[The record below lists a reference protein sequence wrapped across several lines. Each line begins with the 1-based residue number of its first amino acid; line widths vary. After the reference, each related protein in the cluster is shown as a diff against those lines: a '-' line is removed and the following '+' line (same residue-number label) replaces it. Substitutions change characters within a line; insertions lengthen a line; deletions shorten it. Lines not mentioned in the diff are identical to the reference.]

1 MLVHF
6 SNPFRAALIVLASV
20 LLHAGCTHFQ
30 RTDIDAAVPKA
41 AATTAPPVLDPGG
54 VPSETAIFV
63 PSSQVEK
70 DLMEAATTD
79 VGTRNRAEI
88 PREVNDLV
96 VKWVNYFTGPGRGHM
111 AKYLGRSSRYVPLM
125 KDILKKNGLPEDLIY
140 LALIESGFSSG
151 ARSHA
156 GAVGFWQFIRGTGRR
171 YGLKISPYVDE
182 RKDFV
187 AATEAASQY
196 LKGLYNIFGSW
207 YLAIASYNVGENRVM
222 RVVMNQQTRDFWT
235 IARSRKLPRE
245 TIDYVPKFIAAK
257 MIAQHPSRYGF
268 SDIDYQQPLA
278 YDEIQVPHQ
287 ISLRTLAEKAGV
299 DAEELRSL
307 NPMYRT
313 DWVPVEAGG
322 SVAIRVPLG
331 QKDKVVAY
339 VEAAKVANSMQVVSL
354 VPVDY
359 VRHKVRSGD
368 TLGGIA
374 RKYGVTIAQL
384 RDANELG
391 KRALLRVGSF
401 LQVPLREGRKPGGNF
416 KKDRSVNDRSSSAL
430 PRIKHAAHS
439 EKQAKAKR
447 FYTVKKGDT
456 LLEIARRHQTS
467 VSSLVQKN
475 RLKKQSRLLAGEKLE
490 IPR

>member
-1 MLVHF
+1 MIQISNLYRPALMVLVSGLF
-6 SNPFRAALIVLASV
+6 LV
-20 LLHAGCTHFQ
+20 GCAQFQ
-30 RTDIDAAVPKA
+30 RTDIDSASPEAAKA
-41 AATTAPPVLDPGG
+41 SAPVVLDAAG

-88 PREVNDLV
+88 PKEVNDLV

-111 AKYLGRSSRYVPLM
+111 ARYLGRSSRYVPLM
-125 KDILKKNGLPEDLIY
+125 KEILKKNGLPEDLIY

-268 SDIDYQQPLA
+268 SDIDYQQPIA
-278 YDEIQVPHQ
+278 FEEIQVSHQ
-287 ISLRTLAEKAGV
+287 ISLRALAEKAGV
-299 DAEELRSL
+299 DLEELRGL

-313 DWVPVEAGG
+313 DWVPVETGG
-322 SVAIRVPLG
+322 SVAIRVPMG
-331 QKDKVVAY
+331 QKDKVVAH
-339 VEAAKVANSMQVVSL
+339 VEAAKVANSMQVVSS

-359 VRHKVRSGD
+359 VRHRVRSGD

-374 RKYGVTIAQL
+374 RKYGVTISQL

-391 KRALLRVGSF
+391 KRALLRVNSF
-401 LQVPLREGRKPGGNF
+401 LQVPLRESRKPEGHF
-416 KKDRSVNDRSSSAL
+416 KKDRSVKDRSSSVVPPAK
-430 PRIKHAAHS
+430 IAANS
-439 EKQAKAKR
+439 RKQPKTKR
-447 FYTVKKGDT
+447 FYTVQKGDT

-467 VSSLVQKN
+467 VRSLAQKN

>member
-1 MLVHF
+1 MIIA
-6 SNPFRAALIVLASV
+6 STRLASRV
-20 LLHAGCTHFQ
+20 LTAVALCSLFGCASFNRSDVESSTAASPAPAVL
-30 RTDIDAAVPKA
+30 DAA
-41 AATTAPPVLDPGG
+41 G

-79 VGTRNRAEI
+79 VGTRSKAEI
-88 PREVNDLV
+88 PKEVNDLV
-96 VKWVNYFTGPGRGHM
+96 VKWVNYFTGPGRVHM
-111 AKYLGRSSRYVPLM
+111 TKYLGRSSKYVPLM
-125 KDILKKNGLPEDLIY
+125 KDILRKNGLPEDLIY

-268 SDIDYQQPLA
+268 SDVEYQDALA
-278 YDEIQVPHQ
+278 YDEIQVSHQ
-287 ISLRTLAEKAGV
+287 ISLRTLAEKSGV
-299 DAEELRSL
+299 DVESIRSL

-313 DWVPVEAGG
+313 DWVPVESGAQ
-322 SVAIRVPLG
+322 VTIRVPLG
-331 QKDKVVAY
+331 QKEKVSAQL
-339 VEAAKVANSMQVVSL
+339 EAAKVTNSMQVVSET
-354 VPVDY
+354 PVDY
-359 VRHKVRSGD
+359 HRHKVRSGD

-374 RKYGVTIAQL
+374 RKYGVSIAQI

-391 KRALLRVGSF
+391 RKAMLRVGSF
-401 LQVPLREGRKPGGNF
+401 LQVPMREGRKPGSF
-416 KKDRSVNDRSSSAL
+416 KKDRSVSDRSSL
-430 PRIKHAAHS
+430 VPPVKNAAS
-439 EKQAKAKR
+439 VTKNNKLQK
-447 FYTVKKGDT
+447 FYTVRKGDT

-467 VSSLVQKN
+467 VGSIVQKN
-475 RLKKQSRLLAGEKLE
+475 RLQKQTRLLAGRRLE

>member
-1 MLVHF
+1 MASTLLLSRVLLA
-6 SNPFRAALIVLASV
+6 AALLSFFGCAS
-20 LLHAGCTHFQ
+20 LNRSGAQNAQESASSAGGL
-30 RTDIDAAVPKA
+30 DAA
-41 AATTAPPVLDPGG
+41 G

-79 VGTRNRAEI
+79 VGTRSKAEI
-88 PREVNDLV
+88 PKEVNDLV
-96 VKWVNYFTGPGRGHM
+96 VKWVNYFTGPGRVHM
-111 AKYLGRSSRYVPLM
+111 TKYLGRSSRYVPLM
-125 KDILKKNGLPEDLIY
+125 KDILRKNGLPEDLIY

-187 AATEAASQY
+187 MATEAASQY

-268 SDIDYQQPLA
+268 SDVEYQDALA
-278 YDEIQVPHQ
+278 YEEIQISHQ
-287 ISLRTLAEKAGV
+287 ISLRTLAEKSGV
-299 DAEELRSL
+299 DVEVIRSL

-313 DWVPVEAGG
+313 DWVPVDAGAQ
-322 SVAIRVPLG
+322 VNIRVPMG
-331 QKDKVVAY
+331 QKDNVAAQ
-339 VEAAKVANSMQVVSL
+339 VEAAKVTNSMQVVAET
-354 VPVDY
+354 PIDY
-359 VRHKVRSGD
+359 HRHKVRTGD

-374 RKYGVTIAQL
+374 RKYGVSISQI
-384 RDANELG
+384 RDANEMG
-391 KRALLRVGSF
+391 RKAMLRVGSF
-401 LQVPLREGRKPGGNF
+401 LQVPIREGRKPGSS
-416 KKDRSVNDRSSSAL
+416 KRDRSASDRASLIPNKNATGISKNL
-430 PRIKHAAHS
+430 RNPK
-439 EKQAKAKR
+439 

-456 LLEIARRHQTS
+456 LLEIARRHQIS
-467 VSSLVQKN
+467 VGSIVLKN
-475 RLKKQSRLLAGEKLE
+475 RLQKQARLLAGRRLE